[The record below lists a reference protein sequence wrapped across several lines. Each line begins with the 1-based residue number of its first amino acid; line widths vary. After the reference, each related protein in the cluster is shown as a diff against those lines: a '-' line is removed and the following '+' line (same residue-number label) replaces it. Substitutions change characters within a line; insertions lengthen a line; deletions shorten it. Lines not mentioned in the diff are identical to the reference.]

1 MDYLSFPDQ
10 QNRRMTTPDV
20 PFTFLDTIDLEE
32 LSEHPATKAYS
43 HFVQA
48 VDCMYKMWVHRPE
61 GKEYLI
67 LQYLEE
73 DGDTTVPDNI
83 WNRIILL
90 PAIGVG
96 TELIQSDL
104 LTIPISVITE
114 KNFDALLEYHNDGI
128 VSFEVNSPAI
138 GKSVLEWVKNQ
149 TAKQMFDSLG
159 KYIIEGRKDALTK
172 GGIEDFLK
180 K

>member
-1 MDYLSFPDQ
+1 
-10 QNRRMTTPDV
+10 MTTPDV
-20 PFTFLDTIDLEE
+20 PFTLLEMIDLEE
-32 LSEHPATKAYS
+32 ISEHPATKAYQ

-48 VDCMYKMWVHRPE
+48 VDCMYKMWVYCPE

-128 VSFEVNSPAI
+128 VSFEVNSPDV

-159 KYIIEGRKDALTK
+159 KYIIECRKVALAK